1 MTSMANLN
9 DSWISPSSLCKPKWR
24 LKGIFTQHT
33 SITCIKR
40 SMFNPHTHLALLDT
54 LVKLVECLCVV
65 GQTLPPLLMFLGLLT
80 HVEAGDALIKLALQL
95 HFFLPL
101 LQIHKKSTFSSTN
114 CMYKHSSIIRYRY
127 GVFIFYRTVILLA
140 QRLKSNI
147 EVQKNFY
154 YCNFIHIHRSK
165 KWTFKIEST
174 MHLSI
179 ELCSW

>member
-40 SMFNPHTHLALLDT
+40 SMFNPHTNLALLDT

-80 HVEAGDALIKLALQL
+80 HVEAGDTLIKLALQL
-95 HFFLPL
+95 HSFLPL

-114 CMYKHSSIIRYRY
+114 CMYKHSSIIRYLY
-127 GVFIFYRTVILLA
+127 GVFIYYRTVILLP
-140 QRLKSNI
+140 QGLKSNI
-147 EVQKNFY
+147 IDVQKFFY
-154 YCNFIHIHRSK
+154 YCTAISSIFTDRKNEFLRLKVQCIFI
-165 KWTFKIEST
+165 
-174 MHLSI
+174 
-179 ELCSW
+179 